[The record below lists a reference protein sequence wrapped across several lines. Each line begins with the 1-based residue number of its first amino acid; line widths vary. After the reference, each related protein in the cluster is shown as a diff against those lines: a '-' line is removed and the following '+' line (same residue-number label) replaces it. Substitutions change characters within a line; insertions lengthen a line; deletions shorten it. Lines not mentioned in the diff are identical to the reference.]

1 MAGILRFKTARLILG
16 GKYAAQSPLAM
27 GYLIQLNFSTTAT
40 LGREE
45 SGRCRE
51 VAFGEGSTL
60 HIVERKFM
68 SVICS
73 RFLLKPALN
82 T

>member
-1 MAGILRFKTARLILG
+1 MEGNLRFKTARLILG
-16 GKYAAQSPLAM
+16 GKYALQSPLAM
-27 GYLIQLNFSTTAT
+27 GYLIQLNFSATAT

-51 VAFGEGSTL
+51 VAVGQGSTV

-68 SVICS
+68 LVICS
-73 RFLLKPALN
+73 NLLLKPALK